1 MVVILFVG
9 TAEARLNFSSKY
21 SGKGDSPTTPSG
33 SIYIYTCL
41 KFPLLDSNLPSVT
54 DLISRFTILRLYHS
68 SCFTF
73 FVLIVNCKVIQE
85 KAEKETR
92 LQVVARVL

>member
-1 MVVILFVG
+1 MLVILFVD

-21 SGKGDSPTTPSG
+21 SGKGDSPTTPRG

-41 KFPLLDSNLPSVT
+41 KFPLLDSNLPNAT
-54 DLISRFTILRLYHS
+54 DLISQFTILRLYHG
-68 SCFTF
+68 SCLTF
-73 FVLIVNCKVIQE
+73 FVLIVNFKVIQE
-85 KAEKETR
+85 KVEKETR